1 MGVVDVLRYGSWVEC
16 SRRRLCQNERVFS
29 IYDIL
34 PKTMVLGGTKACK
47 HWLIPSIL
55 IWEREVGGTV
65 VIEEV
70 GDSRRKQKGSATRE
84 VSGRSSCHLL
94 HSSLADVL
102 VNAPVL
108 MKSI

>member
-1 MGVVDVLRYGSWVEC
+1 MAVGLNALGEGSVKMNEFFP
-16 SRRRLCQNERVFS
+16 SMISCQK
-29 IYDIL
+29 
-34 PKTMVLGGTKACK
+34 PWCWGGTKACK